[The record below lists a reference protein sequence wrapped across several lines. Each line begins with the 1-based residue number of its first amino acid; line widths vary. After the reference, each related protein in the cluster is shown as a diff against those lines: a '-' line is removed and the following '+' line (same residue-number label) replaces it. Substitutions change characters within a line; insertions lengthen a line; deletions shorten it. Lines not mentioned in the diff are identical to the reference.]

1 MKRYKQIIAVFL
13 MTAVFFCM
21 APGSSAIAAGNVH
34 PGKLNTSTAAEDGS
48 GADAAFNQV
57 VVLYDDG
64 EIPAGSSGS
73 KTRRAKS
80 DPAASAQESII
91 DQAIDGDFS
100 VDDTIII
107 DAADEAAEDMVVGII
122 SSDDYTAEQLA
133 ENLQDAEGIK
143 YAEPNYRYTI
153 DAVSDWNDTYIRD
166 AWQLGENGLNT
177 DLAPAGSAGG
187 EPVVLAVMDTGID
200 YSHPDLE
207 KRIWTAP
214 EGFSLKGEHGIDW
227 SDKDGDPMDENGHGT
242 HCAGIIAAAAD
253 NNEGIAGVAGGASNV
268 QLMGIRVL
276 DSEGSGYLEDI
287 VRGFKY
293 LIRAKKE
300 GVNIKAVN
308 CSFGAG
314 VTSDIFDEV
323 IEQAGKA
330 GILTIASAGNE
341 SVNNDSAVVSP
352 ANSKSDYVVSV
363 AATDEDGGLS
373 SYSNY
378 GRKTVD
384 IGAPGI
390 NILSSVSYYNYAP
403 YLYDAKTVKETTG
416 YYGEFAGAS
425 VEMDEVT
432 GEESVTPVTG
442 SDYYGEEITDVA
454 SFGASK
460 MFSITEKDSAGHAS
474 LEITGGS
481 EAGAFGIGNNQ
492 QSLRWKIDD
501 AESGDQYILYFP
513 YDKLKGEQY
522 INMVFRTH
530 TGEEE
535 SDGAGDLLFGDV
547 KIDDVDSQGSIS
559 FSTSADE
566 TLYGVAVDPTWNSI
580 WQASGVAGALY
591 DRSVVKDLPEGMY
604 GLGFVY
610 NAMSDGDVYIDISS
624 LAISRSDADESL
636 FGFYDVYSGTSMA
649 APAVTGAAGLIA
661 AARPDIDA
669 ETLKATLLG
678 TTVPSPS
685 LAGQCSTG
693 GRLDFKAFSGEASEA
708 KPSVS
713 SVTADFSKGTVTIRG
728 RGFGASPSLRAYRN
742 AAEEG
747 AGEISIK
754 ASDIKAAGETI
765 TISNAGYNGY
775 DLIGSDIRFEI
786 TNGELGGEGSFY
798 IVKGLTP
805 YKDEFNTAYE
815 EGEEFFI
822 WDKTGVKAS
831 SEEAGTDSCDY
842 GEEETPEDP
851 VMPAGLSY
859 ITGADDLYKY
869 NSSGDIYRLEY
880 NESNGKYYPVI
891 KGTPVGEMLKEYS
904 EETAKKV
911 DYWNPDTKED
921 GESLNYH
928 LVAPPVYMGDVIY
941 ELICVDMVDRDA
953 YVLTGLDLFDG
964 ADSWNVYYDS
974 LAGLGKKP
982 SDLNFR
988 NIENATL
995 AGYGGRLY
1003 MLGGNE
1009 KETYNEEDDTYSVE
1023 ISKDFFSCE
1032 PDIKGTSWKYEGKLP
1047 QARTNGRAAV
1057 SNGKLFYFL
1066 TNDDEGLIDYSVYA
1080 FDGKTWTKAG
1090 ELPKA
1095 LFADADDAVI
1105 TWIGDMLSIEWD
1117 TSDKILC
1124 AVDIDSK
1131 GIIFAGKSFDG
1142 PGDTFRFNTRTNKIE
1157 PIKYT
1162 LWETISDRKVDG
1174 AAMGSRF
1181 FVEYTKESTDEA
1193 IGKSFPIESGYVKL
1207 EKSVEGEGSGRVTGG
1222 GSYAKGNKSRIS
1234 ITPDKGSYV
1243 YSVRS
1248 KGFSPDLNKE
1258 YGKATAAS
1266 KGTIASTYNAVA
1278 NGFLEVYF
1286 GKISTRLIMPKKSI
1300 RKAVGKSSVEA
1311 YTDGT
1316 VSDVSWKSSN
1326 SKYAKVNKDGTI
1338 SFNKAGVGKTV
1349 TLTASSVERP
1359 ELKATCKVKIVSRER
1374 TKFTWKGRKLTTKT
1388 KVMIDQP
1395 LAKSKAPKK
1404 FKVKKKSGK
1413 AVLSWKKVKK
1423 ASGYI
1428 VLRKTGKGRFK
1439 QISKLSAKKKTYTD
1453 KTVKK
1458 GKKYQYLVV
1467 SFKKVKGSK
1476 AIRISPASSVK
1487 KFSIKNKKNNTK
1499 SNKKSSKT
1507 KKKK

>member
-1 MKRYKQIIAVFL
+1 MKRYRQVIAVSL
-13 MTAVFFCM
+13 MSSLILCM
-21 APGSSAIAAGNVH
+21 TPVTSALAAENGH
-34 PGKLNTSTAAEDGS
+34 PVKLKPSGAAEDGKS
-48 GADAAFNQV
+48 TEAASNQV
-57 VVLYDDG
+57 IVLYEDG
-64 EIPAGSSGS
+64 EIPANSSGM
-73 KTRRAKS
+73 KTRGAKS
-80 DPAASAQESII
+80 DPAEAAQESII
-91 DQAIDGDFS
+91 DKAVDGEFS
-100 VDDTIII
+100 VDDTIIVET
-107 DAADEAAEDMVVGII
+107 ADEAADDMVIGII
-122 SSDDYTAEQLA
+122 SSDDFTAEQLA
-133 ENLQDAEGIK
+133 ENLQDAKGVR

-153 DAVSDWNDTYIRD
+153 NAVADWSDTYIRD
-166 AWQLGENGLNT
+166 AWQLGDNGLNT
-177 DLAPAGSAGG
+177 DLAPAASAGG

-207 KRIWTAP
+207 SRMWTAP
-214 EGFSLKGEHGIDW
+214 ESFSLKSNHGIDW
-227 SDKDGDPMDENGHGT
+227 SDKDDDPMDENGHGT

-253 NNEGIAGVAGGASNV
+253 NNEGIAGVAGGTSNV
-268 QLMGIRVL
+268 QLMGVRVL
-276 DSEGSGYLEDI
+276 DAEGGGYLEDI

-308 CSFGAG
+308 CSFGAEA
-314 VTSDIFDEV
+314 TSDIFDEV

-330 GILTIASAGNE
+330 GILTITSAGNE
-341 SVNNDSAVVSP
+341 TMNNDSTVVSP

-363 AATDEDGGLS
+363 AATDEDGNLS

-384 IGAPGI
+384 IGAPGS

-403 YLYDAKTVKETTG
+403 YLYDAKTVKETTQ
-416 YYGEFAGAS
+416 YYGEFAGTS
-425 VEMDEVT
+425 VETDMVT
-432 GEESVTPVTG
+432 GEQSVTPVTG
-442 SDYYGEEITDVA
+442 SDYHGEEITDVA
-454 SFGASK
+454 SFGTSK
-460 MFSITEKDSAGHAS
+460 MLSIPVKDSTGQAS
-474 LEITGGS
+474 LEITDSS
-481 EAGAFGIGNNQ
+481 EAGAFCIGNNQ
-492 QSLRWKIDD
+492 QSLRWKIDG
-501 AESGDQYILYFP
+501 AVSGDQYILYFP

-535 SDGAGDLLFGDV
+535 SAGTGELLIGDV
-547 KIDDVDSQGSIS
+547 KIDDVDSQGNIS
-559 FSTSADE
+559 FSTSAEE
-566 TLYGVAVDPTWNSI
+566 TLYGVSVDYTWNSI
-580 WQASGVAGALY
+580 WQASGLSGALY
-591 DRSVVKDLPEGMY
+591 DRSEVKDLSEGMY

-610 NAMSDGDVYIDISS
+610 NALSDGDVYIDISS
-624 LAISRSDADESL
+624 LAISRSDADESQ
-636 FGFYDVYSGTSMA
+636 FGLYDVYSGTSMA

-669 ETLKATLLG
+669 ETLKAVLLG
-678 TTVPSPS
+678 TTVSSPS
-685 LAGQCSTG
+685 LSGQCSTG
-693 GRLDFKAFSGEASEA
+693 GRLSFEAYSEEASEA

-713 SVTADFSKGTVTIRG
+713 SVRADFSKGTVTIKG
-728 RGFGASPSLRAYRN
+728 RGFGDSPILRAYRN
-742 AAEEG
+742 AATEG
-747 AGEISIK
+747 NGEISIK
-754 ASDIKAAGETI
+754 AADIKAAGETI

-775 DLIGSDIRFEI
+775 GLIGSDIRFEI
-786 TNGELGGEGSFY
+786 ENKGIGGEGSFY

-805 YKDEFNTAYE
+805 YKDEFSTAYE
-815 EGEEFFI
+815 ESEEFFI
-822 WDKTGVKAS
+822 WDKSGVKVS
-831 SEEAGTDSCDY
+831 SEEDDTDVY
-842 GEEETPEDP
+842 EGEEEPPEDP
-851 VMPAGLSY
+851 VMPTGLSY
-859 ITGADDLYKY
+859 ITGSDDLFKY

-880 NESNGKYYPVI
+880 NETNRKYYPVL
-891 KGTPVGEMLKEYS
+891 KGMPVSEMLKEYS
-904 EETAKKV
+904 VETAKKV
-911 DYWNPDTKED
+911 DYWIPDTKED

-953 YVLTGLDLFDG
+953 YVLIGLDLFDG
-964 ADSWNVYYDS
+964 ADTWNVYYDS

-982 SDLNFR
+982 SELNFR

-1009 KETYNEEDDTYSVE
+1009 KETYDETDDSYSAE
-1023 ISKDFFSCE
+1023 ISKDYFSCE
-1032 PDIKGTSWKYEGKLP
+1032 PNVKGTSWKYEGELP
-1047 QARTNGRAAV
+1047 QARTNGKAVV

-1066 TNDDEGLIDYSVYA
+1066 TNDNEGLIDYSVYA
-1080 FDGKTWTKAG
+1080 YDGKTWTIAG
-1090 ELPKA
+1090 EIPKA

-1105 TWIGDMLSIEWD
+1105 SWIGDILSIEWN

-1124 AVDIDSK
+1124 AVDIDRK
-1131 GIIFAGKSFDG
+1131 GIVFAGKSFDG
-1142 PGDTFRFNTRTNKIE
+1142 PGDTFRFNTLTNKVE

-1174 AAMGSRF
+1174 TAKGSRF

-1193 IGKSFPIESGYVKL
+1193 IGKSFPVESGYVKL
-1207 EKSVEGEGSGRVTGG
+1207 EKSIEGEGSGRINGG

-1243 YSVRS
+1243 YSINS
-1248 KGFSPDLNKE
+1248 KGLSPELNKK
-1258 YGKATAAS
+1258 YGKSTAAS
-1266 KGTIASTYNAVA
+1266 KGTITSTYNAAA

-1300 RKAVGKSSVEA
+1300 KKTVGKSSVEA

-1316 VSDVSWKSSN
+1316 VSDVIWKSSN

-1374 TKFTWKGRKLTTKT
+1374 TKFTWKGRKLATKT

-1395 LAKSKAPKK
+1395 LAKTKIPKK

-1413 AVLSWKKVKK
+1413 AVLSWKKTKK
-1423 ASGYI
+1423 VSGYI

-1439 QISKLSAKKKTYTD
+1439 QIAKLSAKKKKYTD

-1467 SFKKVKGSK
+1467 SFKKVKGNK

-1487 KFSIKNKKNNTK
+1487 KFSIKSKKNNTK
-1499 SNKKSSKT
+1499 NNKKKE
-1507 KKKK
+1507 KK